1 MLKLKLVA
9 RILGMRLIIFL
20 AMAAIIFQL
29 CPTEVY
35 AIQQSSPTTS
45 AMPKFTANNPA
56 PYIHQ
61 CWDTLDTFDGRSAC
75 GSTTAVM
82 IAAAFGKLAARA
94 DPVSG
99 LYPDIPPHNSAYG
112 YYVSEI
118 YTNNGI
124 TYSWTAPALNGQR
137 YHGAYGYITN
147 EQHLA
152 VHSLARDYLRNHG
165 LSTSDVIPSPTETY
179 VQTALGQSHLIYAA
193 TTIQNLDGHVILIKG
208 YDSSTGKYIVNDP
221 FGKSPYANLNVGT
234 WDGADVQYTWS
245 YMQVKHIVDVWDLQP
260 SLPGAPALTSPI
272 NGVNAPGTSVTF
284 YWTAPTTGTGI
295 DNYYL
300 RVNTNSS
307 FTGTDIFSNTV
318 GYVGNKTVSG
328 LSNTGGT
335 YYWFVLA
342 HNAAGWGPYSS
353 TNFINGTTPS
363 VLPGAPALTSPING
377 VNAPGTSVTFYWT
390 APTTG
395 TGIDNYYLR
404 VNTNSSFTGTDI
416 FSNTVGYVGNKT
428 VSGLSNTGGTYYW
441 FVLAHNAAGWG
452 PYSSTNFING
462 TASVSVPG
470 APPLSSPAPGANVPG
485 TSVTFSWTAP
495 SGTGIDNYWLRV
507 NTNSGFTGTD
517 IYSGGVG
524 YVGSKTVSGFPN
536 TGGTYYWYVLA
547 HNGAGWGPAS
557 STRNFINGAAIA
569 LPGAPPLSSPAP
581 GANVVGTQVTF
592 SWTAPSGTG
601 IDGYYLRVNT
611 NSGFTGTDIYSGG
624 VGYVGSKTVSG
635 FPNTGG
641 TYYWYVL
648 AHNGAGWGPASSTRN
663 FINGAAIALPGAP
676 PLSSPAPGAN
686 VAGTQVTFSWTA
698 PSGTGIDNYYLRVN
712 TNSSFTGTDV
722 YSSAVGYRGSITLT
736 GAPNNGATYY
746 WYVVAHNAAG
756 WGAASSARSFINGP

>member
-353 TNFINGTTPS
+353 TNFINGT
-363 VLPGAPALTSPING
+363 
-377 VNAPGTSVTFYWT
+377 
-390 APTTG
+390 
-395 TGIDNYYLR
+395 
-404 VNTNSSFTGTDI
+404 
-416 FSNTVGYVGNKT
+416 
-428 VSGLSNTGGTYYW
+428 
-441 FVLAHNAAGWG
+441 
-452 PYSSTNFING
+452 
-462 TASVSVPG
+462 ASVSVPG

-557 STRNFINGAAIA
+557 STHIFYNGTTPSV
-569 LPGAPPLSSPAP
+569 PGAPPLSSPAP
-581 GANVVGTQVTF
+581 GANVPGSAVTF

-601 IDGYYLRVNT
+601 
-611 NSGFTGTDIYSGG
+611 
-624 VGYVGSKTVSG
+624 
-635 FPNTGG
+635 
-641 TYYWYVL
+641 
-648 AHNGAGWGPASSTRN
+648 
-663 FINGAAIALPGAP
+663 
-676 PLSSPAPGAN
+676 
-686 VAGTQVTFSWTA
+686 
-698 PSGTGIDNYYLRVN
+698 
-712 TNSSFTGTDV
+712 
-722 YSSAVGYRGSITLT
+722 
-736 GAPNNGATYY
+736 
-746 WYVVAHNAAG
+746 
-756 WGAASSARSFINGP
+756 